1 MVNLSRSKQRN
12 NDKNAILFLFPLML
26 IVGILLFYSIFFII
40 KNSFFNF
47 DLSFQKFTFV
57 GLNNYARLLTDPIFY
72 KSIFNNLVFSG
83 VVILAGV
90 TLGFLFAVL
99 LSTNIRG
106 NRLFFAIL
114 FLPSIVP
121 RALIAT
127 VFKEMLEFHSG
138 TVNAVLSFMGMNV
151 QNLTWLTDP
160 GMAYVSVFTVLIYM
174 IGIPLLYYN
183 AELTTIDSSIFES
196 AQLDG
201 ANFPTLITKIIF
213 PLVKASHKTIVI
225 STLLATFRMFE
236 VIFLLTSG
244 GPGFTTEITG
254 TYIYRFTRRG
264 SDLGYVSAAATIIL
278 VIALFL
284 SVLQIK
290 LLYKSKK
297 N

>member
-1 MVNLSRSKQRN
+1 
-12 NDKNAILFLFPLML
+12 
-26 IVGILLFYSIFFII
+26 
-40 KNSFFNF
+40 
-47 DLSFQKFTFV
+47 V
-57 GLNNYARLLTDPIFY
+57 GLNNYARLLTDPVFY

-90 TLGFLFAVL
+90 TLGFLFAVI

-201 ANFPTLITKIIF
+201 ANFPTLISKIIF